1 MRITELF
8 TAKSIELDSAASNR
22 DEILSRLVEL
32 QATHGN
38 ITDTEAYK
46 KARSPRRH
54 LRVPRGRSCPA
65 LLRGSCRWQRGGC
78 RDPEPAQEK
87 PHRRCLICHSPSS
100 FTI

>member
-46 KARSPRRH
+46 KALYAREDEASTWTTASPFPTPRRMWS
-54 LRVPRGRSCPA
+54 PGPA
-65 LLRGSCRWQRGGC
+65 WPPCV
-78 RDPEPAQEK
+78 
-87 PHRRCLICHSPSS
+87 
-100 FTI
+100 